1 MSSSFKSR
9 IPERV
14 RHSLT
19 VLDGPHSRSVAR
31 PNRCSMNRSHLPLPI
46 SSTLSALVK
55 QTQTQTQTQTPPKV
69 VGKKAEPETEAEA
82 VIRSLVRRSRPPAVR
97 GNRTS
102 FRRIQLAHS
111 SPVASAALL
120 MKSTSTYCNANS
132 RLQKPIKVASPAAPE
147 KDGDGDH
154 PSADNLTSAKSLL
167 ELVAGKRQPD
177 MKQMRFLCSD
187 HRLIN
192 VPSPLMYCH
201 SEGMRQLEVEE
212 QPIELR
218 YIRSVTLLRVIMWM
232 HQKTLSGNGTEN
244 SALAPPTVE
253 ELSICANREGN
264 GSTKS
269 ENSCQLNQNP
279 QDNSQS
285 MVNSICQIH
294 GEKIKHNCTKTLN
307 KSASVKSQIG
317 NDYTPLRN
325 EDTEN
330 SRESYENT
338 NQNDESLDKNA
349 GTTCSQ
355 TSDTKISFE
364 NNEQSQENYKVECA
378 TDMICNGYKRC
389 ENEKTENCTIPND
402 NVENGEK
409 RIISKGIIQLNPKN
423 ENTENKNRQSLKE
436 SVKKDASVELTN
448 VNGISQDYSVISE
461 QNTEI
466 GNENSTGIET
476 CEGESSYLGSADEIL
491 VRENAMQNFDDVKES
506 NGNRRCTAGDNDKG
520 DQCVKKSNGMKHS
533 SLLLCSWEE
542 RLLGSEL
549 YQLVE
554 LILAAHYLGIESLTL
569 NAIHHFGELMAQRT
583 RSECCLML
591 RIKTRLAGER
601 QTLENHRP
609 LIRGE
614 TLSQGRHRNY
624 QADRAEMR
632 KQHFDPS
639 NRIARMARQHRSN
652 GRPAGGGGVGGGG
665 VGGEGMGGRPYAIDM
680 PRHRHHQYCFQSRI

>member
-19 VLDGPHSRSVAR
+19 ALDGPHSREVAP
-31 PNRCSMNRSHLPLPI
+31 PNRCSLNRSQLPLPI
-46 SSTLSALVK
+46 SKTLNALVK
-55 QTQTQTQTQTPPKV
+55 QTQTQTPAKV
-69 VGKKAEPETEAEA
+69 VCKKPEPEAETEA

-102 FRRIQLAHS
+102 FRRIQLAHG
-111 SPVASAALL
+111 SPVASASLL
-120 MKSTSTYCNANS
+120 MKPTSSYSNANS
-132 RLQKPIKVASPAAPE
+132 RLQKPIKVASPVAPKKE
-147 KDGDGDH
+147 VNGDH
-154 PSADNLTSAKSLL
+154 TTDNLPSAKGLL
-167 ELVAGKRQPD
+167 ELVAGKWQPD
-177 MKQMRFLCSD
+177 MEQMRFLCSD

-201 SEGMRQLEVEE
+201 SEVMRQLEVEK

-218 YIRSVTLLRVIMWM
+218 SIRSVTLLRVIMWM
-232 HQKTLSGNGTEN
+232 HQKTLSSNGTEN
-244 SALAPPTVE
+244 SAVAPPTVE
-253 ELSICANREGN
+253 ELSLCANPEGN

-269 ENSCQLNQNP
+269 ENSCQLSENP

-294 GEKIKHNCTKTLN
+294 GEKIKHSCMKTLN
-307 KSASVKSQIG
+307 NSGGVKNQIG
-317 NDYTPLRN
+317 NDYTTLRN
-325 EDTEN
+325 EVNEN
-330 SRESYENT
+330 SRESNENT
-338 NQNDESLDKNA
+338 NQSNESLDKNS
-349 GTTCSQ
+349 GNTCTQ
-355 TSDTKISFE
+355 TSDTKKSFE

-378 TDMICNGYKRC
+378 TDTICNGYKRC

-409 RIISKGIIQLNPKN
+409 EIINKGIIQLNPKS
-423 ENTENKNRQSLKE
+423 ENTENKNRHSLKK
-436 SVKKDASVELTN
+436 SDKKDANL
-448 VNGISQDYSVISE
+448 NGSSQDYSVISE
-461 QNTEI
+461 QNIKI

-476 CEGESSYLGSADEIL
+476 CEEGRSIEGESSYLGSADENL
-491 VRENAMQNFDDVKES
+491 FSEQAMQNFDGVKES
-506 NGNRRCTAGDNDKG
+506 NENRRCIGDNGNDKG
-520 DQCVKKSNGMKHS
+520 DQCVNNLNGMKHS
-533 SLLLCSWEE
+533 SFLLCSWEE

-569 NAIHHFGELMAQRT
+569 NAIQHFDELMAQRT

-601 QTLENHRP
+601 QLENHRP
-609 LIRGE
+609 LTRGD
-614 TLSQGRHRNY
+614 TLSQGRRDRNY
-624 QADRAEMR
+624 QADRAETR
-632 KQHFDPS
+632 KHHFDPN

-652 GRPAGGGGVGGGG
+652 GRPAGGGGGGSGGG
-665 VGGEGMGGRPYAIDM
+665 VGGGMGGRLNAIDM